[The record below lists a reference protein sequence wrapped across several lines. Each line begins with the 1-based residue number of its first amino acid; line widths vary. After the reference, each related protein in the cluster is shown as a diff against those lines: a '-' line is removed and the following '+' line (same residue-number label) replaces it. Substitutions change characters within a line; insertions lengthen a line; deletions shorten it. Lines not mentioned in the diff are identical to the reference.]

1 MGEEGLRGRQEA
13 RVGARLV
20 AFLSSSRFSKSQALL
35 DAVPRATSPLVAVDI
50 SSGAGPAAPVPIL
63 PNTEGRVTIAA
74 LTLLP
79 GGWCLAHEELAL
91 EGQSWCRE

>member
-50 SSGAGPAAPVPIL
+50 SSGAGPAAPVPVWFSGL
-63 PNTEGRVTIAA
+63 EDFTVSSS
-74 LTLLP
+74 
-79 GGWCLAHEELAL
+79 GWRFSE
-91 EGQSWCRE
+91 